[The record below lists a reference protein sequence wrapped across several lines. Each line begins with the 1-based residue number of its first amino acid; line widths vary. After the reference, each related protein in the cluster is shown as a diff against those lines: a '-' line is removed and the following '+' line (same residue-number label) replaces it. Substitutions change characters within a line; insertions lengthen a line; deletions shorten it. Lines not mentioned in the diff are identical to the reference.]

1 MESRLFTELAAN
13 DVQTILTYMAKTE
26 YPEGAFIFREN
37 ETGEKMFLI
46 DKGEVEVFVERSGKH
61 ITIAKL
67 SSGDFFGEMGI
78 LRNNTRSANIIAT
91 ENIALYELSRE
102 GLMEIISKE
111 GILAARFL
119 LNISEVLAER
129 IASTN
134 KEVENWFLIN
144 DALVENEQFRNLYFK
159 THRK

>member
-1 MESRLFTELAAN
+1 MESRLFTELAAK
-13 DVQTILTYMAKTE
+13 DVQTILSYMTKTE
-26 YPEGAFIFREN
+26 YPSASFIFKEG

-46 DKGEVEVFVERSGKH
+46 EEGEVEVFVERKEKH

-67 SSGDFFGEMGI
+67 TCGDFFGEMGI
-78 LRNNTRSANIIAT
+78 LRNDTRSANIKT
-91 ENIALYELSRE
+91 VDGVVLYELSRE
-102 GLMEIISKE
+102 GLMNIISKE
-111 GILAARFL
+111 GILAAGFL
-119 LNISEVLAER
+119 LNLSEVLAER

-134 KEVENWFLIN
+134 REVENWFLIN